1 MKHTIKL
8 GEVESM
14 LDEFIASDSEKAF
27 HRYQEIS
34 NGKDSICA
42 YSIEE
47 DPFMVGRFGEN
58 VRGYSYD

>member
-27 HRYQEIS
+27 HRY
-34 NGKDSICA
+34 
-42 YSIEE
+42 
-47 DPFMVGRFGEN
+47 
-58 VRGYSYD
+58 